1 MTISSKRPHLTG
13 AERARAAR
21 DRRAKATILSQ
32 DPSRPPFE
40 ASDNSDNA
48 TYDARPL
55 AFTKGLE
62 HDKYGILVDPAH
74 YVRFE
79 EALTQPGQ
87 NGAESEVA
95 FDVPGTKAKGFSDF
109 KTKVGTDPQ
118 KVRTWE
124 SPLAGVYY
132 VEEGPDPGAVGM
144 PGAPRLG
151 SSELCAEMAEVY
163 AMALVRDM
171 KFDALLDRENPL
183 TYVAADGSEQSHQI
197 EGRDATVG
205 DLLDALNKF
214 NWFNPEGT
222 PFGGTGPALSTT
234 LSGPEQLRRKRGQ
247 MTPKQSERTLFR
259 GSAPGAQDGDYISIF
274 LQQEEPGYGAHTI
287 DQRIKRVQPGLDYM
301 NNWTAWLDVQNG
313 LDLRNISAK
322 STEERRTVTDG
333 RDLSRYVHIDA
344 LYQAYHVAALIM
356 AGSSQLGNDPGMPEN
371 SDHLTRDAFA
381 SFGNPHA
388 LALFAE
394 VSSRALKVVRRQ
406 KFQIHRRGRPERL
419 AALLTLAANGEGARL
434 GNAAPVVQQMLDE
447 MKTNFGPFLDMI
459 AEHNARQNGPEWS
472 DKRQALTGI
481 HLTGQHGFEPA
492 EDLNYLLPMAFPEG
506 SPMHPAY
513 GAGHATVA
521 GACVTILKA
530 FFRTVDRDANW
541 APVPIEHVNGL
552 DDIGNAAGLTVEGEL
567 NKLAANISIGRD
579 FAGVHYYSDYYE
591 SLRLGE
597 RVAVG
602 ILHEQMTNYNEPV
615 SMHFHSFDGDR
626 VTIARDKYGKIT
638 LDVTGGTAQ
647 WWLRNTGAPIPP
659 AASKWLG
666 V

>member
-1 MTISSKRPHLTG
+1 
-13 AERARAAR
+13 
-21 DRRAKATILSQ
+21 
-32 DPSRPPFE
+32 
-40 ASDNSDNA
+40 
-48 TYDARPL
+48 
-55 AFTKGLE
+55 
-62 HDKYGILVDPAH
+62 
-74 YVRFE
+74 
-79 EALTQPGQ
+79 
-87 NGAESEVA
+87 
-95 FDVPGTKAKGFSDF
+95 
-109 KTKVGTDPQ
+109 
-118 KVRTWE
+118 
-124 SPLAGVYY
+124 
-132 VEEGPDPGAVGM
+132 
-144 PGAPRLG
+144 
-151 SSELCAEMAEVY
+151 
-163 AMALVRDM
+163 
-171 KFDALLDRENPL
+171 L
-183 TYVAADGSEQSHQI
+183 TYVAADGSKYHHQI

-205 DLLDALNKF
+205 DLIDALNKF
-214 NWFNPEGT
+214 NWFNPNGT
-222 PFGGTGPALSTT
+222 PFGGSGPTLSTT

-274 LQQEEPGYGAHTI
+274 LQQKEPKYGAHTI
-287 DQRIKRVQPGLDYM
+287 NQEIVRVQPGLDFM
-301 NNWTAWLDVQNG
+301 SNWTAWRDVQNG
-313 LDLRNISAK
+313 IHLQGIELRTDLKAK
-322 STEERRTVTDG
+322 EKRRVVADG
-333 RDLSRYVHIDA
+333 RDLSRYVHVDA

-356 AGSSQLGNDPGMPEN
+356 AGSEQLGYDPGMPEN
-371 SDHLTRDAFA
+371 SEKLTRDAFA
-381 SFGNPHA
+381 SFGGPHA

-419 AALLTLAANGEGARL
+419 AALLTLAANGEGERL
-434 GNAAPVVQQMLDE
+434 GNAAPVVQQMLE
-447 MKTNFGPFLDMI
+447 ELKTNFGPFLDMI
-459 AEHNARQNGPEWS
+459 AKHNARQNGPEWT
-472 DKRQALTGI
+472 DKRKALTGI
-481 HLTGQHGFEPA
+481 HLTGQHGFEPV

-530 FFRTVDRDANW
+530 FFRTVDKDANW

-579 FAGVHYYSDYYE
+579 YAGVHYYSDYYE

-615 SMHFHSFDGDR
+615 VMRFHSFDGDR

-659 AASKWLG
+659 AASKWL
-666 V
+666 VV